1 MVCVGPWRVGK
12 SHLLELLSGWDA
24 ADGTAYAALAARIR
38 LLIVDGRITPGARLP
53 SERDLAASLG
63 LSRTTVN
70 SAYAALRA
78 DGYLQSRQG
87 SGSVAQIPGRPPELP
102 LPRPGDL
109 IDLSRATCTAAPG
122 THSAAVRALDRL
134 PPRLVTD
141 GYELAGLPELRS
153 ALAERYTRQ
162 GLPTTPEQI
171 FVTSGSQS
179 AISLVARTFIA
190 PGDRVIVESPGYP
203 HATNALR
210 AAGAR
215 LLPFRV
221 DALEGWDLDGFELS
235 TRRSVPTVA
244 FVMPDFHNP
253 TSRSMT
259 VEERRSVVT
268 IAEAHGMVI
277 VSDEATA
284 ELALEPSEP
293 TPLIA
298 SFAHRPNTVLTI
310 GSASK
315 TVWGGLRVGWVRASV
330 DNVDRLI
337 AARMANDLGA
347 AVIDQLVFSE
357 LLKDFEPV
365 LEFRRDALRSSRD
378 ALERALRRHLPSW
391 TMSPTR
397 GGIASWVQLDEPV
410 SSAMTI
416 AARSRGLLIGAG
428 PWFGLDGEFEQFIR
442 VPITADADAIERA
455 VEILADALADVHAHG
470 HAEAAAVP
478 TDRF

>member
-1 MVCVGPWRVGK
+1 VVLVGPWRVGK
-12 SHLLELLSGWDA
+12 THLLELLSGWETT
-24 ADGTAYAALAARIR
+24 DGTAYSALAARIR

-53 SERDLAASLG
+53 SERDLAASLAV
-63 LSRTTVN
+63 SRTTVN
-70 SAYAALRA
+70 SAYSALRA

-102 LPRPGDL
+102 VPRPGDI

-134 PPRLVTD
+134 PPRLGTD
-141 GYELAGLPELRS
+141 GYELAGLPELRVK
-153 ALAERYTRQ
+153 LAERYARQ

-203 HATNALR
+203 HAFNALR
-210 AAGAR
+210 GAGAR

-221 DALEGWDLDGFELS
+221 DALEGWDIDGFELS
-235 TRRSVPTVA
+235 ARRSLPTLA
-244 FVMPDFHNP
+244 FLMPDFHNP

-259 VEERRSVVT
+259 VEERRGVVAT
-268 IAEAHGMVI
+268 AEAHGMVL

-284 ELALEPSEP
+284 ELGLEDEDPAP
-293 TPLIA
+293 PIA
-298 SFAHRPNTVLTI
+298 SFAQRPGTVLTI

-315 TVWGGLRVGWVRASV
+315 TVWGGLRVGWVRSSV
-330 DNVDRLI
+330 ENVDRLI

-357 LLKDFEPV
+357 LLTDFEPV
-365 LEFRRDALRSSRD
+365 LEFRRDALRRSRD
-378 ALERALRRHLPSW
+378 ALQHALNAHLPSW
-391 TMSPTR
+391 RMSPTR

-442 VPITADADAIERA
+442 VPITADADAIGRA
-455 VEILADALADVHAHG
+455 VEILADALGDVHARG
-470 HAEAAAVP
+470 HVDAAAVLSP
-478 TDRF
+478 